1 VDLTFA
7 ISSFHR
13 FCLLLGMVW
22 CTPEPGDV
30 VERMMFE
37 KCVPAMEYNTPLE
50 TGDLYKMPEDYA
62 SNVEEKSGGNSW
74 IDIVH
79 GVEIYAMRTH
89 YQGRD
94 FTACQVRQHEPK
106 YAMSDLE
113 PIYDRWAENQISL
126 GRYIEIPVC
135 ADETE
140 DYYRIFESS
149 FRNPN
154 GNHVRV
160 AIWNMQELDFVF
172 MAAGEN
178 HETFAGCEE

>member
-1 VDLTFA
+1 MDLNFA
-7 ISSFHR
+7 ISSVHR
-13 FCLLLGMVW
+13 VCLLLGIGW
-22 CTPEPGDV
+22 CTPEPADI

-37 KCVPAMEYNTPLE
+37 TCVPAIENNQPLE

-62 SNVEEKSGGNSW
+62 SSVEEKSGGTSW

-79 GVEIYAMRTH
+79 GVEIYDMRTH
-89 YQGRD
+89 YNGRD
-94 FTACQVRQHEPK
+94 LSACQVRHDKPK
-106 YAMSDLE
+106 YAMPDLE
-113 PIYDRWAENQISL
+113 PIYDRWAENQISQ

-135 ADETE
+135 GDETE
-140 DYYRIFESS
+140 DYYRMFESS

-178 HETFAGCEE
+178 PDSFSECEK